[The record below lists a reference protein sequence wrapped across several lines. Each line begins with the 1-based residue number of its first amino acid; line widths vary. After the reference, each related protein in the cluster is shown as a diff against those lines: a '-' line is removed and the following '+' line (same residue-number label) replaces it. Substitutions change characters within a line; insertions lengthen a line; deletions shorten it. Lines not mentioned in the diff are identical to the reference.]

1 MQEERLE
8 ATKEDAG
15 HIEGYTCSVCVKHF
29 SDAQGLDEISD
40 SEWIIPKLEYDI
52 GDVNKDGF
60 VDVRDMQ
67 KVFNIIAGKTN

>member
-29 SDAQGLDEISD
+29 SDAQGLDEIS
-40 SEWIIPKLEYDI
+40 EANWTIPKGYSI
-52 GDVNKDGF
+52 YDVNRDGF

-67 KVFNIIAGKTN
+67 KLFNFMAGKTN